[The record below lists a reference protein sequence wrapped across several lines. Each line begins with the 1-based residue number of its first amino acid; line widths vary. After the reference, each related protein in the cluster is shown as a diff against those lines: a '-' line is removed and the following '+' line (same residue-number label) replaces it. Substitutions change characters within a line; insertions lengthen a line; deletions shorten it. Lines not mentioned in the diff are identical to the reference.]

1 MPLFRWSL
9 LVLMCVPGTLSFG
22 QKSPP
27 TNTSKIYTANSL
39 QEIAFP
45 LGGIGTGCVSIG
57 GRGDLLNWEIFGKP
71 DKGSRLDF
79 SFFAIWAQARGKKPV
94 TKVLERRFFPS
105 YHDRGDGLAQQQ
117 LSGLPRMDEA
127 VFRGEFPFAWIGFKD
142 RDLPVDVSV
151 EAWNPFIPLNVDD
164 SALPIAIFNWKIKNP
179 TKDTVDVSI
188 AASLFNPIGS
198 RYTNVKGER
207 PGLGKN
213 INEYVE
219 KGDLQGLS
227 FTSLKVSEDDP
238 NYGSMAL
245 TTSWPEVNVQTRWYR
260 GGWWDQC
267 HMFWDDFSKDGRIRE
282 VRDTSAS
289 AENQS
294 DVGSLVL
301 RAQLPPGAETVLP
314 VFLTWYF
321 PNRENYWDGEK
332 EVRGKMMRNFVAG
345 KFKNAVSAAEYA
357 VANLPRLEKDTRT
370 FHRLL
375 SNTSLPGF
383 VIDAISSQ
391 LSTLKSTVCILLE
404 DGSFFGFEGVSDQ
417 GGCCPMNCTHVWNY
431 EQTLAYL
438 FPQLERSMR
447 ETDFLHNTLP
457 NGYMTFRTLLPLGDQ
472 QWKFKACADGQMGCI
487 IRAYREWKL
496 SGDTEWLRKLWP
508 KIKSALE
515 FAWLGSGDPPP
526 QGYEWTKEQ
535 VSMPWD
541 PDKDGVMEGEQHNT
555 YDIEFYGPNTM
566 MGSLYLGALKAGGEM
581 AEAMNEPDKAAEYR
595 GMFENG
601 KTGYDKK
608 LWNGDYYT
616 QDMRVLDG
624 LKVPE
629 HLVSPEDE
637 ECEDDCEC
645 KTTPG
650 GKTKALDSAHVV
662 PKYQYGKGCLSDQLL
677 GQYLAH
683 VAGLGYVLDKE
694 HVRQAMQSIFR
705 YNFRPSMREF
715 ANVQRVYAVN
725 DEAGLLLCSWPN
737 GDRPVLPFVYSDEVW
752 TGIEYQVAATLIYN
766 GWLKEG
772 LTVVKGVRNRYSGFN
787 RNPWDE
793 EECGHHYVRAMA
805 SWAVLLALTGYQYD
819 GVNAHIEF
827 SPAMNAEKFRTF
839 WSSGQAWG
847 SFEQEQKK
855 GQTVVRL
862 IVAKGSLPLESVILG
877 AISGKRTLGKERV
890 TVDGVQRTA
899 TFETKE
905 GKIFLKLASRT
916 ALLQG
921 SVLEVT
927 L

>member
-1 MPLFRWSL
+1 MLPLIRMLL
-9 LVLMCVPGTLSFG
+9 LVVICFPVAFSFG
-22 QKSPP
+22 QKKPSQPK
-27 TNTSKIYTANSL
+27 TFTANAL
-39 QEIAFP
+39 EEIAFP
-45 LGGIGTGCVSIG
+45 LGGIGTGCVSLG
-57 GRGDLLNWEIFGKP
+57 GRGDLRNWEIFGKP

-79 SFFAIWAQARGKKPV
+79 SFFAVWAQARGKQGV
-94 TKVLERRFFPS
+94 AKVLERRFAPS
-105 YHDRGDGLAQQQ
+105 YGDRGHGLAQQQ
-117 LSGLPRMDEA
+117 LSGLPRMSEA
-127 VFRGEFPFAWIGFKD
+127 VFRGEFPFAWINFKD
-142 RDLPVDVSV
+142 RDLPVEISL
-151 EAWNPFIPLNVDD
+151 EAWNPFIPLDVEN
-164 SALPIAIFNWKIKNP
+164 SALPMAIFTWKIKNP
-179 TKDTVDVSI
+179 TKDTIDVSL
-188 AASLFNPIGS
+188 AANLFNPIGS

-213 INEYVE
+213 LNVYLE
-219 KGDLQGLS
+219 KGDVRGLYL
-227 FTSLKVSEDDP
+227 TSLKVQEDDP

-245 TTSWPEVNVQTRWYR
+245 TTSWPDVNVQTRWYR

-267 HMFWDDFSKDGRIRE
+267 HVFWDDFSKDGRIRQ

-289 AENQS
+289 AENRS

-301 RAQLPPGAETVLP
+301 RATLPPRSEVSLP

-321 PNRENYWDGEK
+321 PNRENYWNGEK
-332 EVRGKMMRNFVAG
+332 EVRGKMMRNYVAG
-345 KFKNAVSAAEYA
+345 KFTDAISVADYA
-357 VANLPRLEKDTRT
+357 NNNLTKLEKETRT
-370 FHRLL
+370 FHDALFG
-375 SNTSLPGF
+375 TSLPDY

-391 LSTLKSTVCILLE
+391 MSTLKSTVCILLE

-457 NGYMTFRTLLPLGDQ
+457 NGYMTFRTLLPLGDN
-472 QWKFKACADGQMGCI
+472 QWKFKACADGQMGSI
-487 IRAYREWKL
+487 IRAYRDWKL
-496 SGDTEWLRKLWP
+496 SGDTEWLRRLWP

-541 PDKDGVMEGEQHNT
+541 PDKNGVMEGEQHNT

-566 MGSLYLGALKAGGEM
+566 MGSLYLGALKAGAEI
-581 AEAMNEPDKAAEYR
+581 AEAMKEPDKATEYR
-595 GMFENG
+595 GLFESG
-601 KTGYDKK
+601 KK
-608 LWNGDYYT
+608 LYDEKLWAGDYYI
-616 QDMRVLDG
+616 QDIYVLDG

-637 ECEDDCEC
+637 ECEDGCEC
-645 KTTPG
+645 DTVPG

-683 VAGLGYVLDKE
+683 VAGLGYVLDKD
-694 HVRQAMQSIFR
+694 HVKQAMQSIYR
-705 YNFRPSMREF
+705 YNFRPSMKDF

-725 DEAGLLLCSWPN
+725 DEAGLLLCSWPH
-737 GDRPVLPFVYSDEVW
+737 GDRPALPFVYSDEVW

-766 GWLKEG
+766 GWVKEG
-772 LTVVKGVRNRYSGFN
+772 LEVVKGVRARYSGFN

-793 EECGHHYVRAMA
+793 VECGHHYARAMA
-805 SWAVLLALTGYQYD
+805 SWAVMLALTGYHYD
-819 GVNAHIEF
+819 GVTGHIEF
-827 SPAMNAEKFRTF
+827 SPVMNAGNFATF
-839 WSSGQAWG
+839 WSCGRAWG
-847 SFEQEQKK
+847 SYEQVQKK
-855 GQTVVRL
+855 GETVIRL
-862 IVAKGSLPLESVILG
+862 SVSKGSLWVESISLG
-877 AISGKRTLGKERV
+877 SISGKPAVGNGRV
-890 TVDGVQRTA
+890 TLNGAKQAA
-899 TFETKE
+899 TIEMKD
-905 GKIFLKLASRT
+905 KR
-916 ALLQG
+916 LLLRLSEPATIPEG
-921 SVLEVT
+921 SVLQVI